1 MSAGLS
7 LLTQHFRNFAT
18 VCDALTRVQL
28 IVSDSTAYV
37 FRKLQV
43 VVPEMRQLIEAS
55 EVWMNLDN
63 AEHKHIARRI
73 RYMLGLLTDM
83 MWSGCVAVVVCY
95 GWWLACACS

>member
-1 MSAGLS
+1 MN
-7 LLTQHFRNFAT
+7 LLIQHFHCFAT
-18 VCDALTRVQL
+18 VCDALTKVQL

-43 VVPEMRQLIEAS
+43 IVPELRQLVEAS

-63 AEHKHIARRI
+63 AQHKDIATRV

-83 MWSGCVAVVVCY
+83 MWALYVATAVAAAAVGDLHV
-95 GWWLACACS
+95 A